1 MKAWSD
7 CVKFPLKTTEE
18 EETASLAALNEL
30 GVDAAGA
37 AVLSE
42 LDGML
47 ALKD

>member
-7 CVKFPLKTTEE
+7 CFKSPLETTEE

-30 GVDAAGA
+30 GMDAAA
-37 AVLSE
+37 TAVLSE